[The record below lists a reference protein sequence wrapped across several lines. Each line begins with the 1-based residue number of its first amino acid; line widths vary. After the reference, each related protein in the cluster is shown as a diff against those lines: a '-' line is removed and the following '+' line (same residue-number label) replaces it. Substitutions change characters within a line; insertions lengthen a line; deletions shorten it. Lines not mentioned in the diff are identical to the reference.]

1 MSFRAAV
8 ASLTMIPQGCVRG
21 GYKMENL
28 MMLEILEDCQEP
40 LKMEKTT
47 RYQAHHFYM

>member
-1 MSFRAAV
+1 MSFQAGV
-8 ASLTMIPQGCVRG
+8 ALLTMIPQGCVRRR
-21 GYKMENL
+21 YKMENL

-47 RYQAHHFYM
+47 RYQAHHV